1 MNWKQVLII
10 VAVVFI
16 VAEGCVIGY
25 FISRKPEIVIVKKD
39 VIKWKPAQRDYK
51 KMTCD
56 DMQKELL
63 RYDTEIPRLD
73 GVMSGDVFT
82 ASAGL
87 ADRNWS
93 RDFKMKSGM
102 NKKDRDLMIGLT
114 VVGFAVGFA
123 SGAGATYGIMK

>member
-1 MNWKQVLII
+1 MNWKQFCITAII
-10 VAVVFI
+10 ILCVAGGSFI
-16 VAEGCVIGY
+16 GGRFSV
-25 FISRKPEIVIVKKD
+25 KPDIKIVSKE
-39 VIKWKPAQRDYK
+39 VIKWKPTQRDYK
-51 KMTCD
+51 KMTCE

-63 RYDTEIPRLD
+63 RYDTEKPRLD
-73 GVMSGDVFT
+73 GVMTGDVFT

-93 RDFKMKSGM
+93 RDFKMGAGIA
-102 NKKDRDLMIGLT
+102 KKDRDLMIGLT